1 MNELLSILKE
11 TAIFMLA
18 SQLILHFSVEK
29 QYEKYG
35 KMIAALVVLTQLAI
49 PVLSFFQKDLAS
61 DFREKMERMLPK
73 KRQTCYY

>member
-29 QYEKYG
+29 QYDHGELVCTYG
-35 KMIAALVVLTQLAI
+35 TSSEQIGIVLEGTVQLLRTHLDGLRATMDLAALYLELA
-49 PVLSFFQKDLAS
+49 
-61 DFREKMERMLPK
+61 
-73 KRQTCYY
+73 